1 MMYISQTIIVWADQ
15 WSLFVLL
22 LLLLLLLIAI
32 VKRDNSV
39 VTVSGPYPRAMQN
52 SWVNGPSTVDTMNKW
67 NNKYTMIY
75 MTLTLLSQGVT
86 IIILLIP

>member
-1 MMYISQTIIVWADQ
+1 MVTIC
-15 WSLFVLL
+15 
-22 LLLLLLLIAI
+22 IAI
-32 VKRDNSV
+32 VTIIIIINSYRNRDNSV

-67 NNKYTMIY
+67 NNKYTMIN

>member
-1 MMYISQTIIVWADQ
+1 MVTIC
-15 WSLFVLL
+15 
-22 LLLLLLLIAI
+22 IAI
-32 VKRDNSV
+32 VTIIIIINSYRNRDNSV